1 MYSLYTKK
9 IQFFLSSKYF
19 YWNQN
24 LFNSN
29 KSFNEIFLILMF
41 SLSMSFYKRRCLCF
55 GNVLVYCL
63 TQVLNAPLNG
73 MVASIFV
80 SFNPHSK
87 SLMTPSFT
95 IWIGWSACEFTLI
108 ETKVFRMV
116 TKVLKLYNL
125 SVLILIL
132 SYEKMLK
139 NNGIRKMILFKT
151 FRWAL
156 KTTV

>member
-1 MYSLYTKK
+1 MYSLYKK
-9 IQFFLSSKYF
+9 TQFFWVQNMYF
-19 YWNQN
+19 NWIQN

-29 KSFNEIFLILMF
+29 KSFNEIFLIHMF
-41 SLSMSFYKRRCLCF
+41 SLWMSFYKRHCLY
-55 GNVLVYCL
+55 LVDCL
-63 TQVLNAPLNG
+63 TQVMNATLNG

-95 IWIGWSACEFTLI
+95 FWIGWSACEFTLI
-108 ETKVFRMV
+108 ETKDFRMV